1 MQVNAAL
8 VITLLLLLRTSP
20 QNDAPKVRVSKDPLT
35 KEQIAVYR
43 AVLNDYLREDK
54 SPLNLNSETEMFDG
68 SRDSFD
74 EGCVKGFDLETT
86 PAPVIHKL
94 DRRVATGLRIVLV
107 DADRQQKKIAE
118 NDPQNTVKKAIDG
131 HEKVSEKQ
139 MKDSV
144 TQAFSTGLF
153 TFSEIAFEKQH
164 RRAVVSYSFVCGGL
178 CGQGRTVVL
187 KNFGQTW
194 KIINGCGGWIS

>member
-1 MQVNAAL
+1 MQINVGL
-8 VITLLLLLRTSP
+8 IITFLLLLTTGT
-20 QNDAPKVRVSKDPLT
+20 QNIAQKVQVSKDPLT
-35 KEQIAVYR
+35 KEQVAVYR
-43 AVLNDYLREDK
+43 AVLTDYLKEDK
-54 SPLNLNSETEMFDG
+54 SPLNLNSETELFDR

-74 EGCVKGFDLETT
+74 QGCAKGIDLETT
-86 PAPVIHKL
+86 PAPMIHEL
-94 DRRVATGLRIVLV
+94 DRRVATSHGIVLV
-107 DADRQQKKIAE
+107 DAERQQKKIAE
-118 NDPQNTVKKAIDG
+118 NDPQNTIKKGVDS

-139 MKDSV
+139 LKDSV

-153 TFSEIAFEKQH
+153 TFSEIAFDKQH

-187 KNFGQTW
+187 KNLGQTW